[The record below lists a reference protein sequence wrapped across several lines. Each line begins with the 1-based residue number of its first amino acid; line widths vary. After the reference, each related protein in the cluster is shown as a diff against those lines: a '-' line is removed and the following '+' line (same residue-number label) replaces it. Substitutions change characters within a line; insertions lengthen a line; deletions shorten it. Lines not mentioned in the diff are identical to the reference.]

1 MALIRFSDISA
12 EIPAHSIVGVTGKS
26 GSGKSTL
33 LKLFMRFWSVQQGK
47 VKISQTDIGEINTA
61 DLRNMESFMT
71 QETHLFHDSIKKNL
85 YVAKPDASD
94 EEIIAACK
102 KASIHDLSL
111 IHICQVIRDLYGA
124 GCRNIQFDDCSWGVC
139 ADPNAQAIFGTDEAG
154 LREIQEQLLRV
165 NNLAMEGKPGDLT
178 VNTHVCRG
186 NFHSTWACRGGYD
199 TVAETL
205 FARENVDAFFLEYD
219 DERSG
224 GFEPLRAVPADKTVV
239 LGLVTT
245 KAPKLEDKAEVI
257 GRIREAARYVPL
269 ERLCLIPQ
277 CGLSLIHI

>member
-1 MALIRFSDISA
+1 MIIPMNREGTARFYQDADELIRDIA
-12 EIPAHSIVGVTGKS
+12 EGY
-26 GSGKSTL
+26 
-33 LKLFMRFWSVQQGK
+33 R
-47 VKISQTDIGEINTA
+47 
-61 DLRNMESFMT
+61 
-71 QETHLFHDSIKKNL
+71 
-85 YVAKPDASD
+85 
-94 EEIIAACK
+94 
-102 KASIHDLSL
+102 
-111 IHICQVIRDLYGA
+111 QVIRDLYGA

-205 FARENVDAFFLEYD
+205 FARENVDVFFLEYD

-277 CGLSLIHI
+277 CGFASCETGNRLTEEGQWANPCTGRRLLFRFQRYFGFRGAAQHFCSSRAAAPRGLLLSRARQMCLGRTVSFSAILKTSFL